1 MITINKFRIMS
12 ACMIHLV
19 PQSSCF
25 GGIILELLIPLYRKV
40 RDKSIEKKKNPK
52 CSIVDKRNQKVLSTI

>member
-1 MITINKFRIMS
+1 MS

-25 GGIILELLIPLYRKV
+25 GGIILELLIPLYQKV
-40 RDKSIEKKKNPK
+40 RDKSIEKSFLL
-52 CSIVDKRNQKVLSTI
+52 SIKETKSFKHYIIF